1 MFEKDDNE
9 FINEDILYRAQP
21 SLIFSVKKAFILF
34 IFLWIIFTYSEP
46 LKRSIQKLSDPQQNN
61 LMLTSVLQTI
71 HVNETTSIIILVL
84 VFILIIWIAW
94 ILIKWVKTEYI
105 LTDSRIILKR
115 GVVNLK
121 TDYVM
126 YNHIQ
131 DIRLSQGI
139 LGRIFSVGNID
150 IYSGYSK
157 ESLKFLNVSTP
168 KKVQKIIFSEMNQDY
183 SFNRNNQF
191 GVNGQFNNN
200 TQFNRDYPEPQHFD
214 NYQENYNHQYRQNPN
229 YQRIYNNNSQ
239 EDFDS
244 RIDNVM
250 MDLNRENNFRNKAK
264 SPKFN
269 NRDNYSRNNINS
281 STFNSKKN
289 QNRKQKIE
297 NNENLSI
304 IEKHSR
310 KFKK

>member
-9 FINEDILYRAQP
+9 FINENILYRAQP
-21 SLIFSVKKAFILF
+21 SLIFSVKKVFILF
-34 IFLWIIFTYSEP
+34 IFLWIIFTYSGS
-46 LKRSIQKLSDPQQNN
+46 LKRSIQKLSDPQQSN
-61 LMLTSVLQTI
+61 LMLTSILRTI
-71 HVNETTSIIILVL
+71 HVNETISIIILVL

-139 LGRIFSVGNID
+139 FGRIFSVGNID

-157 ESLKFLNVSTP
+157 ESLKFLNMSTP
-168 KKVQKIIFSEMNQDY
+168 KKVQKIIFSEMNNDY
-183 SFNRNNQF
+183 SFNRSNQF
-191 GVNGQFNNN
+191 GGDGQFNSNA
-200 TQFNRDYPEPQHFD
+200 QFNRDYPGSRHFD
-214 NYQENYNHQYRQNPN
+214 DYQKNYNHKYRQNPN
-229 YQRIYNNNSQ
+229 YQRTYNNNGQ
-239 EDFDS
+239 EGFDS
-244 RIDNVM
+244 RMDNAK

-269 NRDNYSRNNINS
+269 NRNKYSVNNINS
-281 STFNSKKN
+281 STFNSKKS
-289 QNRKQKIE
+289 QNKKQIE
-297 NNENLSI
+297 DNDNLSV